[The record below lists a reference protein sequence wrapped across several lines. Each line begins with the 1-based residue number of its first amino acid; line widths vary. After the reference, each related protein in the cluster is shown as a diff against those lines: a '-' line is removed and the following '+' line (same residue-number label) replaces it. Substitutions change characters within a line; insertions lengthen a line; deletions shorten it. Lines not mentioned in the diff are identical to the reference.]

1 MSNRKKSFNK
11 RDSHA
16 WSGADVLSA
25 LPFGVLAGILLII
38 AAVSIAYF
46 PSINGRFVFDDDVH
60 LTENKFIKAADG
72 PYKIWSTSESHDYWP
87 ITDTTYW
94 IEWRLWG
101 MHPAGYHV
109 TNLILHVIGALLV
122 WLILRR
128 LSIPGAFL
136 AALIFALHPVNV
148 ESEAWIASR
157 KNLMA
162 MLFFLLSIF
171 WYIKANMP
179 TASVGMAPARSRGE
193 PWEREK
199 TFSSFI
205 LHPSSFH
212 FWYWLSLAAFL
223 LAMLSKGTVAILPVL
238 LLGIIWWLRPLT
250 RQDLL
255 LSVPFFLI
263 ALALAAVII
272 CFPSRGVVE
281 PFRTAG
287 IIERLLGAGSV
298 IWFYLYKALLPV
310 DLAFIYPQW
319 HIVTGN
325 PLWWLPLSAALV
337 VTAVLWRYR
346 KGWSRPFL
354 FAWGFFCVALLPVM
368 GFTDVGFMKY
378 SLVADRY
385 QHIPLIGIIALASAS
400 WSAWHLHLRGSLRWL
415 TPAVAVAA
423 VGILGFLSW
432 RQSGLYHDAFTL
444 YYAILDKNPNC
455 WMAYNN
461 LSTEYVEI
469 GQPQEAIIHSRL
481 ALKLKSDNPE
491 IRNNFG
497 TALNK
502 AGRPQEAVEQYRQA
516 IRLNPDYTD
525 AYNNLGNALIAVG
538 RSQEAIE
545 YCKQALLINP
555 KSLEAHNNLGNAF
568 QSIGQYQQA
577 TDYYK
582 TAINLNPNFFQ
593 AYINL
598 GSALNKT
605 GRIPEAIENYEK
617 ALRINPDSFEAHNNL
632 GNALQSIGQY
642 RQAIEHYQTALGLNP
657 NFAQVHVNM
666 GNALAKSGRLS
677 QAIVHYRRAM
687 ELDPNST
694 TVYLYL
700 PPTLAA
706 NHQSSEALD
715 IAQKGLELARSKG
728 EADLARRIEDWLSS
742 YRASLTEH

>member
-1 MSNRKKSFNK
+1 MSNRKKSSDK
-11 RDSHA
+11 HDSQA
-16 WSGADVLSA
+16 GSGADVLSA
-25 LPFGVLAGILLII
+25 LPFGALAGILLII

-46 PSINGRFVFDDDVH
+46 PSINGGFVFDDDVH
-60 LTENKFIKAADG
+60 LIENKFIKAADG

-94 IEWRLWG
+94 IEWRLWK
-101 MHPAGYHV
+101 MRPTGYHV
-109 TNLILHVIGALLV
+109 TNLILHVIEALLV
-122 WLILRR
+122 WLILRQ

-148 ESEAWIASR
+148 ESVAWIASR

-162 MLFFLLSIF
+162 MLFFLLSIL
-171 WYIKANMP
+171 WYIRFDGLTRLWLAAKKF
-179 TASVGMAPARSRGE
+179 TAHCP
-193 PWEREK
+193 
-199 TFSSFI
+199 
-205 LHPSSFH
+205 PSTAHYFL
-212 FWYWLSLAAFL
+212 WYWLSLAAFL
-223 LAMLSKGTVAILPVL
+223 LAMLSKGSVAILPVL

-250 RQDLL
+250 RRDLL

-263 ALALAAVII
+263 ALALAAVIMW
-272 CFPSRGVVE
+272 FPSRGLSE

-319 HIVTGN
+319 RIATGI

-346 KGWSRPFL
+346 KGWSRPLL

-368 GFTDVGFMKY
+368 GFTDVGFMQY

-385 QHIPLIGIIALASAS
+385 QHIPLIAIIALASAS
-400 WSAWHLHLRGSLRWL
+400 WGTWRLRAWGSLRRL
-415 TPAVAVAA
+415 TPAVAV
-423 VGILGFLSW
+423 VTVITLGFLSW
-432 RQSGLYHDAFTL
+432 RQSRLYRDDLTL
-444 YYAILDKNPNC
+444 NYAILEKNPTC
-455 WMAYNN
+455 WPAHNNLGGAMIELGRPLEAIDHCLQAIKLNPNHAKAYNN
-461 LSTEYVEI
+461 LGI
-469 GQPQEAIIHSRL
+469 
-481 ALKLKSDNPE
+481 ALVN
-491 IRNNFG
+491 
-497 TALNK
+497 T
-502 AGRPQEAVEQYRQA
+502 GRSQEAVEQFRQA
-516 IRLNPDYTD
+516 ISLKPDYTD
-525 AYNNLGNALIAVG
+525 AYNNLGNALIGLG
-538 RSQEAIE
+538 RFQEAID
-545 YCKQALLINP
+545 YCKQALLIDPN
-555 KSLEAHNNLGNAF
+555 SLEAHNNLGNTF

-577 TDYYK
+577 IEHYK
-582 TAINLNPNFFQ
+582 AALNLNPKFFQ

-605 GRIPEAIENYEK
+605 GRIHEAIEDYIK
-617 ALRINPDSFEAHNNL
+617 AISLNPDSFEAHNNL
-632 GNALQSIGQY
+632 GNALQSIGEYQ
-642 RQAIEHYQTALGLNP
+642 QAIEHYQTALGLNP
-657 NFAQVHVNM
+657 NFAQVHINM

-677 QAIVHYRRAM
+677 QAIEHYRRAM

-715 IAQKGLELARSKG
+715 MAQKGLDLARSKG
-728 EADLARRIEDWLSS
+728 ETELARRIEDWLNS